1 MILFRLY
8 SNSLKIEER
17 DKKKLNL
24 KLKNLKISGYLLPLQ
39 RGQSTRGE
47 PKHIIRIEIQLIIF
61 CWQCL
66 VQSMYILSL
75 LKFKFGRLADLWT
88 GNWLFGIAGQATR
101 YRWTIC
107 FIRIHLSK
115 CLCRWFPWSRPGWW
129 PPPSHRAGTW
139 SPVAGWTTCSPS
151 TTSTAGLEQNKDSI
165 LKSV

>member
-47 PKHIIRIEIQLIIF
+47 PKHIIRIVIQWMI
-61 CWQCL
+61 QCL
-66 VQSMYILSL
+66 GQSMYILSL

-101 YRWTIC
+101 YRLV
-107 FIRIHLSK
+107 IRCVLKISNRE
-115 CLCRWFPWSRPGWW
+115 CRWYPSSRHGWW
-129 PPPSHRAGTW
+129 HQPSPRAATW
-139 SPVAGWTTCSPS
+139 LPVAAWTTCSPC
-151 TTSTAGLEQNKDSI
+151 TTSTAG
-165 LKSV
+165 